1 MTHKVVRYLNNP
13 NLERP
18 AQAITEFDT
27 PELHQLIDDMFETMY
42 AAHGLGLA
50 APQID
55 VHKRLTV
62 IDTSGG
68 EADVEPNKVILINPE
83 IILKEGKQTG
93 EEGCLSIPGFREDV
107 RRHKRADR
115 PRTQPKRRD
124 LRSEWRRPDVG
135 ARHAARNRPPQ
146 RHPLP
151 LAPEP
156 VEARS
161 HQAQNQKENFGGR
174 VGMRLIF
181 LGTPEFAVPTLEA
194 LVSAGHTIL
203 EVVTQPDRPKGR
215 HQTLTPSP
223 VKLAALRHD
232 LKVWQPEK
240 IRHADSVAHLQ
251 ALAPDAMVIVGYGQ
265 IIPQSIIDIAPLGV
279 INVHA
284 SLLPELRG
292 AAPIQ
297 WSIARGYEKT
307 GVTTMRIDAGLDTGD
322 IAMKW
327 ETPVD
332 PDETAPELSPRLAS
346 AGADLL
352 LQTLNGLSNGTV
364 KPVPQDNAL
373 ATLAPI
379 LKKEDG
385 RIDWTPPC
393 QKPFLHLIRGC
404 NRGPEPSQCSG
415 DKSLRLWRSRLVATK
430 WNLALQGSYPEDEVC
445 LP

>member
-1 MTHKVVRYLNNP
+1 M
-13 NLERP
+13 
-18 AQAITEFDT
+18 
-27 PELHQLIDDMFETMY
+27 
-42 AAHGLGLA
+42 
-50 APQID
+50 
-55 VHKRLTV
+55 
-62 IDTSGG
+62 
-68 EADVEPNKVILINPE
+68 
-83 IILKEGKQTG
+83 
-93 EEGCLSIPGFREDV
+93 
-107 RRHKRADR
+107 
-115 PRTQPKRRD
+115 
-124 LRSEWRRPDVG
+124 
-135 ARHAARNRPPQ
+135 
-146 RHPLP
+146 
-151 LAPEP
+151 
-156 VEARS
+156 
-161 HQAQNQKENFGGR
+161 
-174 VGMRLIF
+174 GMRLVF

-194 LVSAGHTIL
+194 LVSAGHNIL

-240 IRHADSVAHLQ
+240 IRHADSVAHLR

-297 WSIARGYEKT
+297 WSIARGYQKT
-307 GVTTMRIDAGLDTGD
+307 GVTTMRIDASLDTGD

-352 LQTLNGLSNGTV
+352 LQTLNGLCNGTV
-364 KPVPQDNAL
+364 KPVPQDSSL
-373 ATLAPI
+373 ATWAPI

-385 RIDWTPPC
+385 RIDWTLPA
-393 QKPFLHLIRGC
+393 QTIHNLIRGLQPWPGAFTMF
-404 NRGPEPSQCSG
+404 RGQ
-415 DKSLRLWRSRLVATK
+415 SLHLWRSRLVATK
-430 WNLALQGSYPEDEVC
+430 WNLAPGALVQDEGVFAVAGDGSALQLLELQLEGRKRMPAEVFANGHRITTTEQ
-445 LP
+445 LEK